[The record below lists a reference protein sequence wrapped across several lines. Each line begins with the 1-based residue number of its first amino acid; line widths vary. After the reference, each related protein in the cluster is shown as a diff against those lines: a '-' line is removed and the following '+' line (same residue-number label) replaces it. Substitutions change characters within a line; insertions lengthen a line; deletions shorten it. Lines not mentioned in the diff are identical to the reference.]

1 MQGHD
6 DNTQNNG
13 RKHVGSWGELTS
25 VVARVIILEVRSSKF
40 EDQLEI
46 YAKGRIFD
54 LVNVQKY
61 LSRSIPKGE
70 EDSQKMLKRVDAKT
84 GPY

>member
-1 MQGHD
+1 M
-6 DNTQNNG
+6 
-13 RKHVGSWGELTS
+13 
-25 VVARVIILEVRSSKF
+25 LEVRSSKF

-46 YAKGRIFD
+46 YAKARILD

-70 EDSQKMLKRVDAKT
+70 EDSQKMLKRVNAKA